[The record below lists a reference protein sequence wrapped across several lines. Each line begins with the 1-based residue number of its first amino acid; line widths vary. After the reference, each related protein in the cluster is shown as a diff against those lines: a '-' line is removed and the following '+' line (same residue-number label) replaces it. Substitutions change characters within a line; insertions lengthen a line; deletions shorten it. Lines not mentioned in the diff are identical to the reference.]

1 MNAAESPQAPST
13 AAGGIGAVLRVPGF
27 RRFWMALG
35 VASLAD
41 WLGLLALTA
50 FANAIAGDGYS
61 EKNFAIAGVLF
72 LRVLPALVIGPIG
85 GYIADRL
92 DRRTTLVV
100 GLVLRA
106 LLFASVPLVG
116 TLWWLFVATV
126 LVEAVNAVW
135 LPTKDAAVPTL
146 VSRAQLADANR
157 INLATTY
164 GAALPAA
171 GLFIALSSLAKALE
185 STLGWFGDDAA
196 AVGLSLYVVA
206 GGFALGAVICQTLS
220 GLRRGSSIPV
230 EDQTGMVRTII
241 DGWAYVGRTPLV
253 RGLVLGVVGAFAAG
267 GVVIGLGRVY
277 VDDLGAGDP
286 GYGVL
291 FGSVFLGLGLG
302 MGLGPRVFPQVSRK
316 RVFGPALAVAGLFL
330 ALMAL
335 ISNMVLAVIFV
346 VGIGFSAG
354 IAWITGYTLL
364 GLEVADDV
372 RGRTF
377 AFVQTLVRL
386 ALSLVL
392 AAAPLI
398 AGLIGAHRFRV
409 NDDVTL
415 TYSGAQFTFLLA
427 ALAAIAF
434 GIVAFRQMN
443 DRPGVSLL
451 SEIAAGNG
459 PHGSADDRVYTDK
472 GVFIAFEG
480 GEGAGKSTQSE
491 RLSTWL
497 RGEGFNVLLTR
508 EPGDTPVGS
517 KLRQIVLDPATGE
530 LSHRTEALLYAADKS
545 EHVDTVVRPALDRGD
560 VVITDRY
567 VDSTLAYQGAG
578 RALVRDEVEAVA
590 RWATARLRPHLTV
603 LLDVEPRVGLSRL
616 DTPDRLEAEPVE
628 FHARVR
634 ESFLELAAA
643 DPDHYLVIDGGL
655 PVEAIAQLISQR
667 LQPLLAQAS
676 RSEATPR

>member
-1 MNAAESPQAPST
+1 MDPVP
-13 AAGGIGAVLRVPGF
+13 AAGPKASGGVRAVLQIPVF
-27 RRFWMALG
+27 RRFWLALG

-61 EKNFAIAGVLF
+61 EKNFAIGGVLF

-85 GYIADRL
+85 GYVADRL

-106 LLFASVPLVG
+106 LLFASIPLVG
-116 TLWWLFVATV
+116 TLWWLFAATV

-135 LPTKDAAVPTL
+135 LPTKDAVVPTL
-146 VSRAQLADANR
+146 VSREELEDANR
-157 INLATTY
+157 VNLATTY

-171 GLFIALSSLAKALE
+171 GLFVALSSLTKILE
-185 STLGWFGDDAA
+185 STLGWVRDDAA
-196 AVGLSLYVVA
+196 AVGVSLYVVA
-206 GGFALGAVICQTLS
+206 GGFAVGAAICQTLG
-220 GLRRGSSIPV
+220 GLHRGSSIPV
-230 EDQTGMVRTII
+230 EDQTGMIRTIV
-241 DGWAYVGRTPLV
+241 DGWAYVGRTRLV

-277 VDDLGAGDP
+277 TYDLGAGDP

-291 FGSVFLGLGLG
+291 FGAVFLGLGAG
-302 MGLGPRVFPQVSRK
+302 MGLGPRVLPQVSRK
-316 RVFGPALAVAGLFL
+316 RTFGPALAVAGLSL
-330 ALMAL
+330 ALLAL
-335 ISNMVLAVIFV
+335 TSNMVLAVIFV
-346 VGIGFSAG
+346 VGLGFSAG

-398 AGLIGAHRFRV
+398 AGTIGTHRFRV

-434 GIVAFRQMN
+434 GIVAFHQMN
-443 DRPGVSLL
+443 DRPGVSLF
-451 SEIAAGNG
+451 SEIVGGAGQHS
-459 PHGSADDRVYTDK
+459 PADDRVYTDK
-472 GVFIAFEG
+472 GVFVAFEG

-491 RLSTWL
+491 RLSAWL
-497 RGEGFNVLLTR
+497 RADGFKVISTR

-560 VVITDRY
+560 IVVTDRY

-590 RWATARLRPHLTV
+590 RWATASLRPHLTV
-603 LLDVEPRVGLSRL
+603 LLDVEPRVGLSRFE
-616 DTPDRLEAEPVE
+616 TPDRLEAEPVE

-655 PVEAIAQLISQR
+655 PVDEIAQLISER
-667 LQPLLAQAS
+667 LRPLLAQA
-676 RSEATPR
+676 RRAEDTAR